1 MARSIFKP
9 LKPLPDDT
17 DEMQISIN
25 VLNCAR
31 VNCERK
37 TKWQLKIGDLSYY
50 PDKGTIYR
58 DGADEA
64 LRERGLDSLMRLVT
78 EIQEKAYPIQEVRKP
93 EVLGLS
99 NLVVQE
105 ADLPPGVLN
114 MEQQREKYRWG

>member
-78 EIQEKAYPIQEVRKP
+78 ESQLHAQYIQKDSEPKVLDFSSLSTLSIVCLKP
-93 EVLGLS
+93 
-99 NLVVQE
+99 
-105 ADLPPGVLN
+105 
-114 MEQQREKYRWG
+114 